1 MSGFP
6 KVFDFYINS
15 SIHVS
20 VAIVSFAAVTFLN
33 FKIPVDYGLLIFI
46 FLASITGYNFIKYAG
61 IAKLHHLSLAR
72 NVRVIQIFSFIVFLC
87 LLWSAFQQSFQI
99 IVIAAIM
106 ALFTILYAVPV
117 FTENRNLRGV
127 PGLKIF
133 VIAFVVTVVTVL
145 MPLAGHKSILTF
157 DIFLEFAQRFCLVIA
172 VILPFEIRDLRYD
185 MAQLGTM
192 PQVFGVSG
200 TKLLGYIL
208 LGYSLLPEFLKQER
222 HMEYV
227 LSLLVVVL
235 IAAGF
240 LKYSTI
246 RQSTYF
252 ASFWVEAIPIFWVC
266 ILYLFKY
273 LS

>member
-1 MSGFP
+1 MSGFSRI
-6 KVFDFYINS
+6 FDFYINS

-20 VAIVSFAAVTFLN
+20 IAIVSFAAVTFLN
-33 FKIPVDYGLLIFI
+33 FKIPIDYELLVFI
-46 FLASITGYNFIKYAG
+46 FLASVTGYNFIKYAG

-72 NVRVIQIFSFIVFLC
+72 NVRIIQIFSFLIFLC

-133 VIAFVVTVVTVL
+133 VIAFVVTVVTIL
-145 MPLAGHKSILTF
+145 MPLAGYKSFLTQ
-157 DIFLEFAQRFCLVIA
+157 DVLLELFQRFCLVVA

-192 PQVFGVSG
+192 PQIFGVSG

-208 LGYSLLPEFLKQER
+208 LGYSLLPEFLKQET
-222 HMEYV
+222 HWEYV
-227 LSLLVVVL
+227 ISLLFVIFL
-235 IAAGF
+235 AAGF

-246 RQSTYF
+246 RQSKYF
-252 ASFWVEAIPIFWVC
+252 ASFWVEAIPVFWISV
-266 ILYLFKY
+266 LYLLQY